1 MEVLLML
8 TVMLLFYFEVANVL
22 VASLLIC
29 LQVLSYALLYMGVLK
44 VVNPDEGRTLFMAY
58 SLALS
63 VISILTWSLAPL
75 IVAITGLVF
84 RWHFLQ
90 KFKN

>member
-8 TVMLLFYFEVANVL
+8 LVILLFSFEVANVL
-22 VASLLIC
+22 VASILIS
-29 LQVLSYALLYMGVLK
+29 LQMLSYALLYMGLLK
-44 VVNPDEGRTLFMAY
+44 VVNEGNTLFLAY

-75 IVAITGLVF
+75 IVAITGIVL